1 MNQDKCHAYNNGR
14 CMSACACENKTVV
27 GVTSKGLKRFKKC
40 GE

>member
-14 CMSACACENKTVV
+14 CMNAFTCGDKTVV
-27 GVTSKGLKRFKKC
+27 GVTSKGIERFKKG